1 MKIVGN
7 THDGVERC
15 QERNRTMLRLLAG
28 GHDPNDMIRM
38 AADAQ
43 TPLWFQADRLWWLP
57 VMVRVTCELCPWSC
71 LTTNNFWG
79 EVHGSAHQLAT
90 HEGDPR

>member
-28 GHDPNDMIRM
+28 GHDPNDMIARDFRGIHHRALLGARGG
-38 AADAQ
+38 AA
-43 TPLWFQADRLWWLP
+43 
-57 VMVRVTCELCPWSC
+57 
-71 LTTNNFWG
+71 G
-79 EVHGSAHQLAT
+79 
-90 HEGDPR
+90 

>member
-28 GHDPNDMIRM
+28 GHDPNDLIRM

-43 TPLWFQADRLWWLP
+43 TPLWFQTDRP
-57 VMVRVTCELCPWSC
+57 
-71 LTTNNFWG
+71 
-79 EVHGSAHQLAT
+79 
-90 HEGDPR
+90 